1 MLKKIP
7 FQRNLRRFFRG
18 GIVPLAVLAAIG
30 WMTPPAGAADKAKA
44 MLVCA
49 DCHGATGISV
59 VANFPNLAGQ
69 KEMYLVAQLKAFRAG
84 TRKNLEMNLI
94 AKTLSEA
101 DIANVAAYFA
111 GLPGA
116 PGRKPR

>member
-1 MLKKIP
+1 MVLGA
-7 FQRNLRRFFRG
+7 FFTLG
-18 GIVPLAVLAAIG
+18 LLSPVD
-30 WMTPPAGAADKAKA
+30 AADVAAGKVKA
-44 MLVCA
+44 MFVCA

-69 KEMYLVAQLKAFRAG
+69 KEMYLVAQLKAFKAG

-111 GLPGA
+111 SQPCA
-116 PGRKPR
+116 PK